1 MEKLSSYLTFKL
13 GKEKFAANIA
23 NVLHILGVPEITEL
37 PNAPSHIKGAFNLRG
52 KVLTIIDPH
61 EKFKMKK
68 QPITK
73 NSCVV
78 VLEFEK
84 DGDRAELG
92 ALVDAV
98 EQVIEVGEKDL
109 LPPPDLG
116 TEFKSDYI
124 ENVIKEGN
132 DFILVLNIINVFSSE
147 IK

>member
-13 GKEKFAANIA
+13 GKESFAANIG

-37 PNAPSHIKGAFNLRG
+37 PNAPSYIKGAFNLRG
-52 KVLTIIDPH
+52 KVLTVIDPH
-61 EKFKMKK
+61 EKFKMP
-68 QPITK
+68 QPPITK
-73 NSCVV
+73 NSCIV

-84 DGDRAELG
+84 DGERTELG

-98 EQVIEVGEKDL
+98 DQVIEVSEENL

-124 ENVIKEGN
+124 ENVIKKDG
-132 DFILVLNIINVFSSE
+132 DFILALNIVNVFSSE
-147 IK
+147 L

>member
-1 MEKLSSYLTFKL
+1 MEQLSSYLTFKL

-37 PNAPSHIKGAFNLRG
+37 PNAPAYIKGAINLRG
-52 KVLTIIDPH
+52 KVLTVIDPH
-61 EKFKMKK
+61 EKFKMPQ

-73 NSCVV
+73 NSCII

-84 DGDRAELG
+84 DEEKTELG

-98 EQVIEVGEKDL
+98 DKVIEVGEGQL
-109 LPPPDLG
+109 LPPPNLG

-124 ENVIKEGN
+124 ENVIRKDDE
-132 DFILVLNIINVFSSE
+132 FILVLNIVNVFST
-147 IK
+147 KF